1 MKLCLELCFY
11 LALLASTSMPRP
23 ATASEKKEQR
33 RKEGKKKISTACFN
47 IRRTPGHLKNCYF
60 RLWFIIFV
68 AVTHNIFITWNR
80 KNKGVQFLYIQYV
93 MPPKEARLNILFCES
108 RTKRVRYFCYLM
120 STLGDLYLDEG
131 PLWFHCDGATTQ
143 IVGCVSRS
151 GSICSQKK
159 HRTFVPPPR
168 SANCPSVSVWK
179 ASFDC
184 AGCRVLHQEGHQ

>member
-1 MKLCLELCFY
+1 MSS
-11 LALLASTSMPRP
+11 ASIWRCSPQQACHGLPRRLKER
-23 ATASEKKEQR
+23 TKEKRGKE
-33 RKEGKKKISTACFN
+33 KISTARFN
-47 IRRTPGHLKNCYF
+47 IRIIPGHLTNCYF
-60 RLWFIIFV
+60 LLGVVIFV
-68 AVTHNIFITWNR
+68 AITHNIFITWNR

-93 MPPKEARLNILFCES
+93 MPPKEARLNILLCES

-179 ASFDC
+179 ASCDC
-184 AGCRVLHQEGHQ
+184 AGCSVLHQEGHQ